1 VDGRRAGLRR
11 CGRAV
16 DVRRLSPR
24 GLARAGAHRRREA
37 RRFPEIREAAGFLF
51 GHRHLLPVFVTQ
63 FVFNAAFFTLQAVYV
78 PYAIQQLGFSASV
91 VGVTLATY
99 GVGMIVGALATARIM
114 RALPFGRV
122 IALGPIAGLT
132 AALVMLLT
140 IWTPS
145 PLFAALSFFLMGA
158 GPIVWVIST
167 ATLRQTVT
175 PRALLGRV
183 SAINITTY
191 GARPLGAALGA
202 LVGVVYGAEMCLVLA
217 ALGFLVQA
225 VVIVASPVRRLVHQ
239 PEMAE

>member
-1 VDGRRAGLRR
+1 
-11 CGRAV
+11 
-16 DVRRLSPR
+16 
-24 GLARAGAHRRREA
+24 
-37 RRFPEIREAAGFLF
+37 
-51 GHRHLLPVFVTQ
+51 
-63 FVFNAAFFTLQAVYV
+63 
-78 PYAIQQLGFSASV
+78 
-91 VGVTLATY
+91 
-99 GVGMIVGALATARIM
+99 
-114 RALPFGRV
+114 V

-145 PLFAALSFFLMGA
+145 PLLAALSFFLVGA

-202 LVGVVYGAEMCLVLA
+202 VVGAVYGAEVCLVVA
-217 ALGFLVQA
+217 ALGFLIQA
-225 VVIVASPVRRLVHQ
+225 VVIVTSPVLRLVRQ
-239 PEMAE
+239 PEMVG